1 MRRPNAKDLL
11 VGLLFL
17 AFGSA
22 FLLLAQ
28 GYPLG
33 SARRMGPA
41 YFPQLLALLLMAIG
55 VLAML
60 RALASAPAAIGRVAG
75 KPLLLVTLAVVLFGF
90 TVERWGLVIAS
101 VGLVLLASAAGSEF
115 RLTRALAL
123 AVALAAFGA
132 AVFGLALGLPF
143 ATLRFGG

>member
-55 VLAML
+55 LLAML
-60 RALASAPAAIGRVAG
+60 RALAVAPTAIGRVAA
-75 KPLLLVTLAVVLFGF
+75 KPLLMVTFAVLLFGF
-90 TVERWGLVIAS
+90 TVERWGLAVAS
-101 VGLVLLASAAGSEF
+101 VGLVLLASAAGSEL
-115 RLTRALAL
+115 RLARAMAL
-123 AVALAAFGA
+123 AVALAAFCA

-143 ATLRFGG
+143 PILHFGG